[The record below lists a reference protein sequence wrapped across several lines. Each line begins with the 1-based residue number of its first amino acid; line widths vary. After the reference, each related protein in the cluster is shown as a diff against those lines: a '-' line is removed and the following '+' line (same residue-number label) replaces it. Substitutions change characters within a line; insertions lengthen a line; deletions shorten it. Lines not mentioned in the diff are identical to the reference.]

1 MEEETPWRDRRIG
14 ENEEEEKDQ
23 TFGIDILVLMRGLEN
38 CTCRNILGASG
49 SFYFDFVCSVDT
61 KEGFYNL
68 FKLIY
73 SALRFD
79 VYVPV

>member
-1 MEEETPWRDRRIG
+1 
-14 ENEEEEKDQ
+14 
-23 TFGIDILVLMRGLEN
+23 MRGLEN